1 VKVEVVA
8 QARTRELRRAVL
20 RPHLSLDDVLPG
32 DEVPDAIH
40 FAALDGDDGTDGT
53 DGDGAIGACFIYPEP
68 CPWRSGPAWRLRQMA
83 TAESR
88 RGTGVGA
95 AVLAGVVAY
104 IAERGGG
111 TLWLHAR
118 QVAVPFYAR
127 NDLRIHG
134 EPFVENDL
142 PHREMWRPVDNLSA
156 APSRPS

>member
-1 VKVEVVA
+1 MNVGVVA

-32 DEVPDAIH
+32 DEVPYTIH
-40 FAALDGDDGTDGT
+40 FAALDGDE
-53 DGDGAIGACFIYPEP
+53 AIGACFIYPEP

-83 TAESR
+83 TVESR

-95 AVLAGVVAY
+95 VVLAGVVAY

-118 QVAVPFYAR
+118 QAAVPFYAR